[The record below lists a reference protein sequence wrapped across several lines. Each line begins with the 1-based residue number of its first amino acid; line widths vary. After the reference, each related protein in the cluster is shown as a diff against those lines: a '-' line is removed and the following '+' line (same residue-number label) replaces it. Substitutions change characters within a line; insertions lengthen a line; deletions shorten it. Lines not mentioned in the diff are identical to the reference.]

1 MRMTDY
7 SLAEKSVIGCILIDS
22 RCMDDVRS
30 AIAGPE
36 CFALKEC
43 AESYAAACRLADE
56 GKPVDPVTVQ
66 KASGVSPDFLRCCME
81 ITPTCVYAGCYA
93 ASVTEG
99 WTLRQ
104 LGQIGEALSR
114 QVLLPSATA
123 METLN
128 DTRQKLEELA
138 SFGHK
143 PERPGDSLSDFL
155 RYRQEV
161 EEGKRRVLRTGF
173 PSLDGILGAFSGGGL
188 YVIGARTS
196 VGKSA
201 FAIAL
206 GDMIAARNRRVLY
219 VSMEMTTQEV
229 DARRIAAW
237 SEAIPSYSVL
247 LHGRLTQ
254 AQQEDMA
261 ATAARLSE
269 HPMQVCAMP
278 RATVSRIAAQARSA
292 RAEVVIVDY
301 LGLISGSG
309 GKETEY
315 ERVTRA
321 SMELKRLAQSMNC
334 VVIALCQINREA
346 EQFEGLP
353 KLSQLRSS
361 GAIEQ
366 DADAVVLLHRPQK
379 EADTTEPFTLIVAK
393 NRHGRTGRTQLSWYP
408 AVNRFEDRGCSG
420 LKRWDV
426 KSWK

>member
-1 MRMTDY
+1 MTDF
-7 SLAEKSVIGCILIDS
+7 SLAEKSVIGCIVIDS
-22 RCMDDVRS
+22 RCLDEVRS
-30 AIAGPE
+30 VIPGPE
-36 CFALKEC
+36 CFQLPDC
-43 AESYAAACRLADE
+43 AKGFEAACRLEDA

-66 KASGVSPDFLRCCME
+66 RDSGVSPDFIRGCME

-93 ASVTEG
+93 ASVVEG

-104 LGQIGEALSR
+104 LGGIGEALSQR
-114 QVLLPSATA
+114 VLLPSANA
-123 METLN
+123 AEALN

-138 SFGHK
+138 AFGKK
-143 PERPGDSLSDFL
+143 PSEPGDSLSDFL

-161 EEGKRRVLRTGF
+161 EDGTRKVLRTGF
-173 PSLDGILGAFSGGGL
+173 PSLDAYLGALSGGGL

-219 VSMEMTTQEV
+219 VSMEMTTQEI

-237 SEAIPSYSVL
+237 SESIPSYSVL
-247 LHGRLTQ
+247 LHGKLTQ
-254 AQQEDMA
+254 PQQEDMA

-269 HPMQVCAMP
+269 HQMQVCAMP

-315 ERVTRA
+315 ERVTKA

-366 DADAVVLLHRPQK
+366 DADAVVLLHRPQR
-379 EADTTEPFTLIVAK
+379 EEGASEPFTLIVAK
-393 NRHGRTGRTQLSWYP
+393 NRHGRTGRTQLTWYP
-408 AVNRFEDRGCSG
+408 AVNRFEDQGSSG